1 MSEIFIDTR
10 RTVNIKLAI
19 ADAID
24 NGEYESLANDLRDCF
39 TDDQVEEIERL
50 IESGDLEEAIDDIL
64 AEWNGDTVD
73 ELLETMDRF
82 FFDSGIELLFD
93 ETDLGLDDDEDDK
106 SFGDLGGI
114 PDDEE
119 YDEEAG
125 EENDAD
131 DEDVISY

>member
-1 MSEIFIDTR
+1 MSEIFVDTR

-24 NGEYESLANDLRDCF
+24 NGEYESLANDIRDCF

-73 ELLETMDRF
+73 ELLETMNRF

-106 SFGDLGGI
+106 SLGDLGGI